1 MDPSSHLAG
10 RSWLPGQD
18 RVHGSDSS
26 GFRYRDGLG
35 IILAYLNQV
44 CQNTVMTPV
53 RSFSPA
59 VENYLKA
66 IYRLQTEAGSP
77 VTTNAL
83 GGWLGVTASSASG
96 MLKKLDDL
104 RLVIYVPSRGVL
116 LSEAGRRAALGVVR
130 RHRLLEAFLA
140 ETLGLS
146 WDKVHDEA
154 EALEH
159 ALSPGLCEVIAARLG
174 DPRTD
179 PHGDPIPTRDGRV
192 AETPSQNLGSLGPG
206 QRGRVVRVSDR
217 DPEVLRFLTG
227 RGIALGDILE
237 VREVRS
243 GGGPRPPGAA
253 ADRGGHRTV
262 AGPLARSPGP
272 RARQGLAAAV
282 AARGSRDPCHARG
295 ERRAEHDRLRFRR
308 RAVRARVLRP
318 AHPGALRDGLH
329 LPGDVHARRRGHPPR
344 LRRAG
349 PAALRTGLG
358 LVRRR
363 RSHPDQ
369 PGHPRSRVRL
379 HPCRAGLLPSQ
390 LRCGRRARTGA
401 GRVHPQRRALL
412 ALGAHRARPGPLQ
425 RPVPAGGDPGK
436 TPRGSRGE
444 FP

>member
-1 MDPSSHLAG
+1 
-10 RSWLPGQD
+10 
-18 RVHGSDSS
+18 
-26 GFRYRDGLG
+26 
-35 IILAYLNQV
+35 
-44 CQNTVMTPV
+44 MTPV

-237 VREVRS
+237 VREVGS
-243 GGGPRPPGAA
+243 GGAV
-253 ADRGGHRTV
+253 TV
-262 AGPLARSPGP
+262 QARS
-272 RARQGLAAAV
+272 
-282 AARGSRDPCHARG
+282 
-295 ERRAEHDRLRFRR
+295 
-308 RAVRARVLRP
+308 
-318 AHPGALRDGLH
+318 
-329 LPGDVHARRRGHPPR
+329 
-344 LRRAG
+344 
-349 PAALRTGLG
+349 
-358 LVRRR
+358 
-363 RSHPDQ
+363 
-369 PGHPRSRVRL
+369 
-379 HPCRAGLLPSQ
+379 
-390 LRCGRRARTGA
+390 
-401 GRVHPQRRALL
+401 
-412 ALGAHRARPGPLQ
+412 GAHRLDARVTAAI
-425 RPVPAGGDPGK
+425 RVEAGQ
-436 TPRGSRGE
+436 
-444 FP
+444 

>member
-1 MDPSSHLAG
+1 
-10 RSWLPGQD
+10 
-18 RVHGSDSS
+18 
-26 GFRYRDGLG
+26 
-35 IILAYLNQV
+35 
-44 CQNTVMTPV
+44 MTPV

-66 IYRLQTEAGSP
+66 IYRLQTEARSP

-237 VREVRS
+237 VREVGS
-243 GGGPRPPGAA
+243 GGAV
-253 ADRGGHRTV
+253 TV
-262 AGPLARSPGP
+262 QARS
-272 RARQGLAAAV
+272 
-282 AARGSRDPCHARG
+282 
-295 ERRAEHDRLRFRR
+295 
-308 RAVRARVLRP
+308 
-318 AHPGALRDGLH
+318 
-329 LPGDVHARRRGHPPR
+329 
-344 LRRAG
+344 
-349 PAALRTGLG
+349 
-358 LVRRR
+358 
-363 RSHPDQ
+363 
-369 PGHPRSRVRL
+369 
-379 HPCRAGLLPSQ
+379 
-390 LRCGRRARTGA
+390 
-401 GRVHPQRRALL
+401 
-412 ALGAHRARPGPLQ
+412 GAHRLDARVTAAI
-425 RPVPAGGDPGK
+425 RVEAGQ
-436 TPRGSRGE
+436 
-444 FP
+444 